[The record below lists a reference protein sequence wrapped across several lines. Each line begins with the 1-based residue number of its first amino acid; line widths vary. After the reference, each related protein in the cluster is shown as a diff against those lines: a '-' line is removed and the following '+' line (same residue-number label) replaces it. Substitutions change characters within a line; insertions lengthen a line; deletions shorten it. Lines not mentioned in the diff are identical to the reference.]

1 MKHYNIVVM
10 GVCGCGKSTVGAML
24 ANNLGASFIDGDD
37 LHPRANIEK
46 MQSGTPLN
54 DEDRK
59 PWLERISDVFFSIS
73 RRERSC
79 VIACSALKKKYRD
92 EIRKSGK
99 IIFIHLYGDKDLIMQ
114 RMSKRSGHYM
124 KENMIDSQFS
134 TLEFPKN
141 EDLVINIDITPSI
154 QEVVNTALN
163 ELKKI

>member
-124 KENMIDSQFS
+124 KENMIDSQFA
-134 TLEFPKN
+134 TLEFPKD
-141 EDLVINIDITPSI
+141 EEFVINISIDAPIGDIV
-154 QEVVNTALN
+154 ENALN
-163 ELKKI
+163 QLELI

>member
-124 KENMIDSQFS
+124 KENMIDSQFA
-134 TLEFPKN
+134 TLEFPKD
-141 EDLVINIDITPSI
+141 EELVINISIDAPIGDIV
-154 QEVVNTALN
+154 ENALN
-163 ELKKI
+163 QLELI

>member
-124 KENMIDSQFS
+124 KENMIDSQFA
-134 TLEFPKN
+134 TLEFPKD
-141 EDLVINIDITPSI
+141 EELVINISIDAPIGDIV
-154 QEVVNTALN
+154 ENALN
-163 ELKKI
+163 QLELL

>member
-24 ANNLGASFIDGDD
+24 ANSLGASFIDGDD

-46 MQSGTPLN
+46 MQSGIPLN

-124 KENMIDSQFS
+124 KENMIDSQFA
-134 TLEFPKN
+134 TLEFPKDEN
-141 EDLVINIDITPSI
+141 LVINIDIKAPI
-154 QEVVNTALN
+154 GDIVENALN
-163 ELKKI
+163 QLELI